1 MLIGYARVSTDEQK
15 LDLQL
20 DALNGAGCAKVFS
33 DTLSGARDD
42 RPGLARAI
50 GMLDAGDVLVVWKLD
65 RLGRSLPHLVSVVGD
80 LQARGIEFRSLQE
93 SIDTTTPGGRLV
105 FHVFAALAQFER
117 ELVRERTKAGL
128 QAARARGR
136 RGGRKHKLDAAQRNT
151 LLAMAGQKIPIEQ
164 ICASLSISEA
174 TYFRC
179 LRAARGAAQG
189 TLATFA
195 LTALSA
201 VDF

>member
-1 MLIGYARVSTDEQK
+1 MRVECKTIKNHCQNSALITEK
-15 LDLQL
+15 
-20 DALNGAGCAKVFS
+20 
-33 DTLSGARDD
+33 
-42 RPGLARAI
+42 
-50 GMLDAGDVLVVWKLD
+50 
-65 RLGRSLPHLVSVVGD
+65 
-80 LQARGIEFRSLQE
+80 

-128 QAARARGR
+128 QAARSRGR
-136 RGGRKHKLDAAQRNT
+136 CGGRKHKLDAAQRNT

-179 LRAARGAAQG
+179 LRAARSVTQNTVASM
-189 TLATFA
+189 A
-195 LTALSA
+195 LVALSS
-201 VDF
+201 VDFM